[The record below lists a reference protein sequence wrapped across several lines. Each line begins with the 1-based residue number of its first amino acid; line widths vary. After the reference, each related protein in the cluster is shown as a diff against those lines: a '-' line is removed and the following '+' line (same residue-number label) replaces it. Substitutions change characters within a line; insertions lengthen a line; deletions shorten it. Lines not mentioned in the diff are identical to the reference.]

1 MVHFFATEKAAQE
14 GILDW
19 KKTIRQDWRD
29 FKETRTVFPTHIELD
44 VWVSGPFA
52 RLGDSQDRGTASAY
66 FKAVIDDVIQC

>member
-1 MVHFFATEKAAQE
+1 MVNYFATEEEAQAA
-14 GILDW
+14 ILAW
-19 KKTIRQDWRD
+19 KKTIRRDWRN
-29 FKETRTVFPTHIELD
+29 FKETRLVFPTHIELD